1 VSTPGPR
8 LPAVVKSVHLI
19 GVGGTGMGAFA
30 GLLKSAGLAVRGSD
44 EGVYPPMSDK
54 LKDWG
59 IEVRTP
65 YAPANLEPA
74 ADLVIVGNVI
84 RAVNVEARAAID
96 GGMAYT
102 SFPAA
107 LGALFLDDRHGVV
120 VAGTHGK
127 TTTTTLLAHTLLDA
141 GRDAG
146 FLVGGVPLGLGE
158 SFRPGQKGAPFVV
171 EGDEYDTAFFDKG
184 PKFLH
189 YRPRSLL
196 VTSLEYDHADIYA
209 SVEQIEDRFAELL
222 LLVPADGHIV
232 VRGGLPHVERAVAKA
247 SAAMKA
253 RIVRYGEGGDVVA
266 HALEIGR
273 AGQSFDV
280 VIEGTSRGSVTIPLH
295 GPHNVENAL
304 GAYAILAGLG
314 LTHAEIAHGFSTFA
328 GVKRRLEVRGEEAGG
343 IVVDD
348 FAHHPTAIAVTL
360 EGARARWPDHRLVAL
375 FEPRSATSCRRVFQ
389 DAFARAFDAADEV
402 ILAPPGR
409 QLAKDEALDVDQL
422 ARDITTRGIP
432 AVACPSL
439 DDVVARAIAVA
450 GPCIV
455 LGMSNGAFGDAHRR
469 ILDGR
474 RMRGA
479 LASSGTR

>member
-1 VSTPGPR
+1 VSVNPPR
-8 LPAVVKSVHLI
+8 LPADVQRVHLI

-30 GLLKSAGLAVRGSD
+30 GLLKAAGLAVRGSD

-54 LKDWG
+54 LTDWG

-65 YAPANLEPA
+65 YAADNLSGEI
-74 ADLVIVGNVI
+74 DLVIVGNVI

-96 GGMAYT
+96 GGMPYT

-107 LGALFLDDRHGVV
+107 LGALFLDARHSVV

-146 FLVGGVPLGLGE
+146 FLIGGIPLGLEE
-158 SFRPGQKGAPFVV
+158 SFRPGAKGAPFVV

-189 YRPRSLL
+189 YKPRSLL
-196 VTSLEYDHADIYA
+196 VTSVEFDHADIYA

-222 LLVPADGHIV
+222 ALVPEDGHIV
-232 VRGGLPHVERAVAKA
+232 VRGGHTHVERAVAKA
-247 SAAMKA
+247 SATTKA
-253 RIVRYGEGGDVVA
+253 RIVRYGEQGDVVA
-266 HALEIGR
+266 RALEVGR
-273 AGQSFDV
+273 AGQRFEV
-280 VIEGTSRGSVTIPLH
+280 VISGTVCGHVTIPMH

-314 LTHAEIAHGFSTFA
+314 LTHDEIARGFSTFA

-348 FAHHPTAIAVTL
+348 FAHHPTAIAVTI
-360 EGARARWPDHRLVAL
+360 EGARARWPEHRLVAL

-389 DAFARAFDAADEV
+389 QAFAEAFDAADEV

-409 QLAKDEALDVDQL
+409 QLSKDEALDVDQL
-422 ARDITTRGIP
+422 ALEIAARGVP
-432 AVACPSL
+432 AVACTSL

-450 GPCIV
+450 GPCV
-455 LGMSNGAFGDAHRR
+455 LLGMSNGAFGDAHRR
-469 ILDGR
+469 ILEGR
-474 RMRGA
+474 RAR
-479 LASSGTR
+479 ASSSGAA